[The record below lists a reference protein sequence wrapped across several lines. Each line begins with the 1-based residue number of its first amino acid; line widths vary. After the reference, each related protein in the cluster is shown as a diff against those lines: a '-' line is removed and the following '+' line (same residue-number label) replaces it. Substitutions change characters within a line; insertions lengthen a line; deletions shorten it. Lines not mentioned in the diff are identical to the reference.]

1 MQIYL
6 VTKFIRTI
14 AVCAGLF
21 LVAGPLFA
29 QDVLRVG
36 VTSFPTSRGNP
47 FNTTTGTPSIY
58 TYAAFIEGLT
68 RVNNAA
74 EPVPMLAERWEIESR
89 TSWLFHMRPGAVF
102 SNGEPADAHAVEA
115 TYAML
120 RTGIGLTYPITRELE
135 GIVAIEAL
143 DNTTVRIVTEA
154 PDILIPNKVASFKVV
169 PPRYWAE
176 VGPDGFAGAPIGSGP
191 YQVETWG
198 SAQIDLVRSPTAWR
212 QPKISRLELVAGA
225 EAVARVQGVLAGNLH
240 IGLQLGPDEII
251 PVEAAGHQMIIGM
264 DPSMQVL
271 ALITV
276 KESPLQ
282 DVRVRQALNYAVNR
296 QVIAQ
301 GLLGGHITMAT
312 QTAPRIAF
320 GYAPDL
326 DIWPYDPDKAKA
338 LLAEAGYPDGFSFT
352 AEILLQSASYSPQVY
367 QQVAA
372 DLARV
377 GVDLTIRRIPASQ
390 YARGVYQGE
399 WAGEAVGIDY
409 GVNPTLDSL
418 TPLVRHSCLWIKPW
432 FCEPSILPLIE
443 RAQAAFDLEERRRL
457 TQEVMRAQ
465 RAFAPAILLYETG
478 RFDAVTRNV
487 RGYSIEVGHIDYDK
501 IYFAENDAL

>member
-1 MQIYL
+1 M
-6 VTKFIRTI
+6 FASSARI
-14 AVCAGLF
+14 ASCVFGALCVVFALTGSLQ
-21 LVAGPLFA
+21 A

-68 RVNNAA
+68 RVNNNA
-74 EPVPMLAERWEIESR
+74 EPVPMLAESWEIESE

-135 GIVAIEAL
+135 GIVAMAAV
-143 DNTTVRIVTEA
+143 DDTTVRIVTET

-176 VGPDGFAGAPIGSGP
+176 VGPDGFAAAPIGSGP
-191 YQVETWG
+191 YMVETWG
-198 SAQIDLVRSPTAWR
+198 SAQIDMVRSPTAWR
-212 QPKISRLELVAGA
+212 QPYIPRLELVAGA
-225 EAVARVQGVLAGNLH
+225 EAIARVQGVLAGNLH
-240 IGLQLGPDEII
+240 IGLQLGPDEIF

-282 DVRVRQALNYAVNR
+282 DLRVRQALNYAVNR
-296 QVIAQ
+296 EVIAQ
-301 GLLGGHITMAT
+301 GLLGGHIEMAT
-312 QTAPRIAF
+312 QTAPKLAF
-320 GYAPDL
+320 GHAPDL
-326 DIWPYDPDKAKA
+326 EVWPYDPDRARV
-338 LLAEAGYPDGFSFT
+338 LLAEAGYPDGFAFT
-352 AEILLQSASYSPQVY
+352 AEILLQSASFSPQVY

-399 WAGEAVGIDY
+399 WGGTAVGIDY

-418 TPLVRHSCLWIKPW
+418 TPLVRHSCLWIEPW

-443 RAQAAFDLEERRRL
+443 QAQAAFDLEERRLL
-457 TQEVMRAQ
+457 TQDVMRAQ
-465 RAFAPAILLYETG
+465 RALAPAILLYETA
-478 RFDAVTRNV
+478 RFDAVNKDLQ
-487 RGYSIEVGHIDYDK
+487 GYSIEVGHIGYDK
-501 IYFAENDAL
+501 MYFAEN